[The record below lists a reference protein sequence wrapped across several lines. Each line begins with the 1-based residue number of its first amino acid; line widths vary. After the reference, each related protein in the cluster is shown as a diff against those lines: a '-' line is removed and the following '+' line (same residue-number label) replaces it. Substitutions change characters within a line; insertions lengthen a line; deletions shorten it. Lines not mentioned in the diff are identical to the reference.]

1 MNCLT
6 VPTLQ
11 YPGKAREVRSP
22 TQSSPT
28 TNTTNHSNTT
38 GTTTAEGSSVRPT
51 ITVSQLPTPVIHS
64 SQPASVTLQVLQPA
78 GTSCEAQSVIQ
89 KPPFDTPPKLLP
101 VESHDRLS
109 WHCCSVT
116 DSMVDTEGPIEIATQ
131 QHSNQRGEGKSRE
144 DLQLIYQKADE
155 NARKLVRCC
164 HLSLR
169 WLTTA
174 LTRDAIFG
182 REVLCRSI

>member
-1 MNCLT
+1 M
-6 VPTLQ
+6 
-11 YPGKAREVRSP
+11 
-22 TQSSPT
+22 
-28 TNTTNHSNTT
+28 HSNTT
-38 GTTTAEGSSVRPT
+38 GTTTAEGSSVRST
-51 ITVSQLPTPVIHS
+51 TTVSQLPTPVIHS
-64 SQPASVTLQVLQPA
+64 SQPATVTLQVLQPA
-78 GTSCEAQSVIQ
+78 VTNCEAQSVIQ

-144 DLQLIYQKADE
+144 DLRLIYQKADK

-164 HLSLR
+164 HLSLT

-174 LTRDAIFG
+174 LMRDAIFG
-182 REVLCRSI
+182 REVLCQSI